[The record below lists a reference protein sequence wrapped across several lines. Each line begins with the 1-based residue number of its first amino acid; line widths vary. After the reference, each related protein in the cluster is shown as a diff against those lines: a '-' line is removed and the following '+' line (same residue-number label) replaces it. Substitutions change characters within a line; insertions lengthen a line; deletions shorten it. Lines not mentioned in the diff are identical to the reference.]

1 MSNFKSGWYLIYTK
15 PRQERKVMS
24 QILEKNI
31 QAYLPVIKE
40 KRKWSDRIK
49 NIVMPLFP
57 SYVFT
62 YLNNAQDYYEGLAAD
77 GACCY
82 VRFGNQLARVS
93 DNDICSI
100 RMIEK
105 KGENIEVANT
115 EFQPGQLLSIQHGP
129 LAGLTCEVIQYKSR
143 SRILVRI
150 AILKRNLIADLPYS
164 VFL

>member
-1 MSNFKSGWYLIYTK
+1 
-15 PRQERKVMS
+15 MS
-24 QILEKNI
+24 QVIEKNI
-31 QAYLPVIKE
+31 QAYLPVTNE

-49 NIVMPLFP
+49 NVITPLFP

-62 YLNNAQDYYEGLAAD
+62 YLNNVQDYYHGMAAD

-105 KGENIEVANT
+105 NGENIEVT
-115 EFQPGQLLSIQHGP
+115 STVFQPGQLLNIRKGP
-129 LAGLTCEVIQYKSR
+129 LAGLTCEVIQYKSK
-143 SRILVRI
+143 SRILVRVDM
-150 AILKRNLIADLPYS
+150 LQRNLIADLPYAA
-164 VFL
+164 FLQN